1 MASGG
6 GFHIRYDGAVGVTLS
21 DDPKLLAVKLVR
33 SNGSQALTRNY
44 LVDLLPQFDLPSE
57 ESHFV
62 ASGRQIIPLVGV
74 SNLEPA
80 DLLGVAHAPLMCV
93 PLDALQDDGPP
104 SRPSPAHVG

>member
-6 GFHIRYDGAVGVTLS
+6 GFYIRYDGAVGVTLS

-33 SNGSQALTRNY
+33 SNGTQALTRNY

-57 ESHFV
+57 ERHFV